1 MWLIAK
7 IRNGREIINSTL
19 SSGVCTWNAAFDVAR
34 IRQTS
39 LPPAREREIRLPF
52 TREIESTRPGFF
64 VKLKIYANQRRSIE
78 RAARCTTR
86 ARATLPL
93 PERGEECF
101 PTAGNLISATLRGPE
116 IRRRV
121 VLFPSRVTDS
131 IVNSHDLKKA
141 CRVFPSPSS
150 PLFHPFTGCERNVF
164 LFFFDLE
171 SAANTIRILL
181 NSDRLLICEKFKK
194 SLQFSKLTW
203 MLTKMSALS
212 TIFNLL
218 CPFINVISFVI
229 IHLGNKIGPQKKGT
243 IIRWFNRQIIFEFVS
258 SNHYIISLLGYYT

>member
-1 MWLIAK
+1 M
-7 IRNGREIINSTL
+7 INCKNSKRSGNNKFDFIERCVYVKCGVRRGAHST
-19 SSGVCTWNAAFDVAR
+19 N
-34 IRQTS
+34 IPP
-39 LPPAREREIRLPF
+39 PPAREREIRLPF

-93 PERGEECF
+93 PERGEECLS
-101 PTAGNLISATLRGPE
+101 TAGNLISATLRGPE

-164 LFFFDLE
+164 LFFF
-171 SAANTIRILL
+171 
-181 NSDRLLICEKFKK
+181 
-194 SLQFSKLTW
+194 
-203 MLTKMSALS
+203 
-212 TIFNLL
+212 
-218 CPFINVISFVI
+218 
-229 IHLGNKIGPQKKGT
+229 
-243 IIRWFNRQIIFEFVS
+243 
-258 SNHYIISLLGYYT
+258 

>member
-39 LPPAREREIRLPF
+39 LLPAREREIRLPF

-93 PERGEECF
+93 PKRGEECLS
-101 PTAGNLISATLRGPE
+101 TAGNLISATLRGPE

-164 LFFFDLE
+164 LFFFWSGIGRKYDQ
-171 SAANTIRILL
+171 NPP
-181 NSDRLLICEKFKK
+181 
-194 SLQFSKLTW
+194 Q
-203 MLTKMSALS
+203 
-212 TIFNLL
+212 
-218 CPFINVISFVI
+218 
-229 IHLGNKIGPQKKGT
+229 LG
-243 IIRWFNRQIIFEFVS
+243 QII
-258 SNHYIISLLGYYT
+258 NLWKI